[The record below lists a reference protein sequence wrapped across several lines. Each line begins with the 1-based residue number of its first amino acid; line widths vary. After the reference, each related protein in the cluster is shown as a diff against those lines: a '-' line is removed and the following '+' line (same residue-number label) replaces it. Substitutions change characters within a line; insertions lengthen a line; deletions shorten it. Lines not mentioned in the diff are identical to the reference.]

1 MDATGE
7 RSARSWPVVNA
18 NYDPSSAGIA
28 QPASSS
34 KSTVTESDYDDEMC
48 PHTATFLAN
57 AISDA
62 VSSEFVK
69 MLIQPICLNQ
79 LNTAAP
85 QSFLLL
91 LGCVDNFNK
100 LSSSGGDSHVAAVA
114 LVSAFNDFCLTML
127 RFNTYILYEWLSSVS
142 LRSNIDAYPEVID
155 VQSLANALL
164 TCFQILISAREFF
177 PTSHIA
183 SSQPS
188 LPSRS
193 ESDLRMIIADVGRAT
208 PDNEPSPC
216 SGDQSDFFIRSATDL
231 RAQVSSLRRDVKSLA
246 SVSCTQSSLI
256 DDAQRAISRCRADTS
271 RCVAHVSE
279 VIMPILKKIPPEL
292 DAAGARAFR
301 TDLDVLSDRVAD
313 LALRF
318 EETLMKFN
326 SVDAACALNASKLDH
341 LLLEFGAL
349 QVAQQSLST
358 RVDAL
363 EVFCAAGGSSLDGS
377 GRPGMDD
384 DEDSDAGGGRF

>member
-18 NYDPSSAGIA
+18 YYDPSSA
-28 QPASSS
+28 
-34 KSTVTESDYDDEMC
+34 KSTVTESDYDDEMF

-57 AISDA
+57 SISDA
-62 VSSEFVK
+62 VSSEFVT

-127 RFNTYILYEWLSSVS
+127 RFNTCILYEWLSSVS
-142 LRSNIDAYPEVID
+142 LHSNTDAYPEVID

-188 LPSRS
+188 LPSRP
-193 ESDLRMIIADVGRAT
+193 ESDLRMTMDTV
-208 PDNEPSPC
+208 
-216 SGDQSDFFIRSATDL
+216 DQLKHS
-231 RAQVSSLRRDVKSLA
+231 
-246 SVSCTQSSLI
+246 
-256 DDAQRAISRCRADTS
+256 
-271 RCVAHVSE
+271 HVS
-279 VIMPILKKIPPEL
+279 MLRCMQDL
-292 DAAGARAFR
+292 SARFDAHTKEEGK
-301 TDLDVLSDRVAD
+301 DL
-313 LALRF
+313 
-318 EETLMKFN
+318 
-326 SVDAACALNASKLDH
+326 
-341 LLLEFGAL
+341 G
-349 QVAQQSLST
+349 
-358 RVDAL
+358 
-363 EVFCAAGGSSLDGS
+363 
-377 GRPGMDD
+377 
-384 DEDSDAGGGRF
+384 